1 MILSGSDDQFNRY
14 LFEYRH
20 DGSEYGI
27 VIDARSPAEAKE
39 RINALNFARY
49 CGEVQATIHVP
60 GTTGLIGRMSR
71 VLIRMLAGFSG
82 GRK

>member
-1 MILSGSDDQFNRY
+1 MTDEFFDY

-27 VIDARSPAEAKE
+27 VISARSPAEAKE

-49 CGEVQATIHVP
+49 CGEVKATIHIP
-60 GTTGLIGRMSR
+60 TGRGLFGAVRR
-71 VLIRMLAGFSG
+71 WFGH
-82 GRK
+82 